1 MGRKKLENRTDVLS
15 VSYYI
20 SCVRDKQ
27 KQYYTHITYDGEL
40 ALSGGCGCAYC
51 IKSLEEATIIL
62 NYLVGL
68 NSIGRFVHSV
78 EDFKIEKITTLQKHE
93 IIKENK

>member
-1 MGRKKLENRTDVLS
+1 MGRKKLESRTEVMDVF
-15 VSYYI
+15 YFI
-20 SCVRDKQ
+20 SCVRDKR
-27 KQYYTHITYDGEL
+27 KQYYSHMTNDGEL
-40 ALSGGCGCAYC
+40 ALCEGYGYAYC
-51 IKSLEEATIIL
+51 VKSLEEATIIL

-68 NSIGRFVHSV
+68 NSIGRFISSV

>member
-1 MGRKKLENRTDVLS
+1 MGRKKLKNRTKVLS

-20 SCVRDKQ
+20 SCVRDKR
-27 KQYYTHITYDGEL
+27 KQYYSHMTNDGEL
-40 ALSGGCGCAYC
+40 ALCEEYGYAYC

-68 NSIGRFVHSV
+68 NSIGRLISSV